1 MLEKSPPKV
10 LLCEHPQ
17 EYDFH
22 QSGTFHPL
30 TAAGRLRTQPQVP
43 RQRET
48 LPEKLA
54 WRLGAHA
61 PRRGK
66 QKAPSTRRHA
76 RQHLCP
82 EVLVSPQRTPESG
95 RLRRTFSHNIAA
107 KSSAHGQGASF
118 GARFSHSAGYML
130 RQSRKT
136 LVRALYIRSRAS
148 SLQQ

>member
-1 MLEKSPPKV
+1 MNTPRNMLSISRAPFTHSPQQEGFALSPKYRASERHYQKSSHGGSERMHHGEEAK
-10 LLCEHPQ
+10 E
-17 EYDFH
+17 
-22 QSGTFHPL
+22 
-30 TAAGRLRTQPQVP
+30 RT
-43 RQRET
+43 
-48 LPEKLA
+48 
-54 WRLGAHA
+54 
-61 PRRGK
+61 
-66 QKAPSTRRHA
+66 PSTRRHA

-82 EVLVSPQRTPESG
+82 EVLVSPQRTPERG

-107 KSSAHGQGASF
+107 KSTAHGQGASF